1 MEWNQLRAFLA
12 AAQEENFSRAAAV
25 LYTSQPSLS
34 QTVKRLEE
42 ELGYP
47 LFDRKGKHI
56 YLNES
61 GRIWMQTI
69 LRMEELY
76 ENTRTRLE
84 ELHGRQHPEV
94 SIYIGCASTLLTKML
109 NFLRSRNPGIQY
121 QIHQWNDVKEDREK
135 EIQISASA
143 EKGQNCYVLLKEQ
156 IHLAIPAG
164 HRLLEK
170 DEITMK
176 DLEDEDFISLNSNWA
191 LSRDIRQEM
200 ERLRFVPKITM
211 WVDNPNLM
219 RELLKAG
226 MGIAFVPSVTWHA
239 FAGEE
244 VYIRRVKECNVMRY
258 VYLHTPEG
266 VYLTREQKECI
277 IGIKEFFRQTAVE
290 YELET
295 TGTRQPGS

>member
-1 MEWNQLRAFLA
+1 MEWNQLHTFLV

-25 LYTSQPSLS
+25 LHTSQPSLS

-47 LFDRKGKHI
+47 LFDREGKHI
-56 YLNES
+56 YLNDS
-61 GRIWMQTI
+61 GRIWMQTV
-69 LRMEELY
+69 LQMEELY
-76 ENTRTRLE
+76 DNTRIRLE

-94 SIYIGCASTLLTKML
+94 SIYIGCASTLLPGLL

-121 QIHQWNDVKEDREK
+121 QIHQWNDVNGAREK
-135 EIQISASA
+135 EIEISAVA
-143 EKGQNCYVLLKEQ
+143 ENRENSCVLLKEQ
-156 IHLAIPAG
+156 IQLAIPAG

-170 DEITMK
+170 DEITLR
-176 DLEDEDFISLNSNWA
+176 DLEEEDFISLNSNWA

-200 ERLRFVPKITM
+200 DRIRFVPKVTM

-244 VYIRRVKECNVMRY
+244 VHIRPVKECNVMRY
-258 VYLHTPEG
+258 VYLRTPEG
-266 VYLTREQKECI
+266 VHLTREQKECI
-277 IGIKEFFRQTAVE
+277 KGIEEFFRRTANK
-290 YELET
+290 YNQ
-295 TGTRQPGS
+295 RSR